1 MNYQEI
7 ELVTDARQVVWL
19 TLNRPEK
26 HNAMSVQM
34 MAEITAAFEEIE
46 QNKKIRAVVIRGS
59 GKTFCAGADLN
70 WMQSNLDKTREQRI
84 AESQRLSILLTAV
97 DKSSKLV
104 IAAINGS
111 SFAGGIGL
119 MCACDIVIGVDS
131 ARFAL
136 TETRLGL
143 VPANIST
150 YVLRRIGPAN
160 TRRVALNACLFDA
173 ETAEKMGFLDRVVA
187 ADELDQAVEAELRQ
201 ALDCAPQAISKAKH
215 MLAALEMGG
224 LENVDDYLIGQ
235 LADTWEGDEAQ
246 QGIRAFFAKQAP
258 PWKVE

>member
-7 ELVTDARQVVWL
+7 KFTTDARQVVWL

-46 QNKKIRAVVIRGS
+46 QKEKIRAVVIRGS

-84 AESQRLSILLTAV
+84 AESQRLSSLLTAV

-150 YVLRRIGPAN
+150 YVLRKIGPAH

-187 ADELDQAVEAELRQ
+187 ADELDQAVEIELKQ

-224 LENVDDYLIGQ
+224 IENVDDYLIGQ